1 MVGAAGG
8 VAAPVSHMRKLL
20 VAFLFSFVFGGL
32 ANLAFA
38 DAPAA
43 VATVKSPDGMRIA
56 YEVHGAGP
64 ITIVLVHGWSS
75 DRSYFQYQV
84 DALAKK
90 YEVVSLDLAGH
101 GESSMGRKDPTIASF
116 GADVAAVVRKL
127 HRKRVVLVGHSMGGD
142 VVVAAA
148 RLLKGRVVGLV
159 WLEDYKEIGPAR
171 SDADIEKFS
180 AKLRAD
186 FPGVAGHVARN
197 LFRLDA
203 DPTLVERVAR
213 DIAAAPPEVAIPSL
227 ESSFRYARE
236 IPAALAELRLPV
248 IAINGDHGD
257 TDKDSLAKHGVRSVI
272 MSGAGHFLMMED
284 PARFNPLLIAAI
296 EELTK

>member
-1 MVGAAGG
+1 
-8 VAAPVSHMRKLL
+8 MRKLL
-20 VAFLFSFVFGGL
+20 ISLLFVGFVGTV
-32 ANLAFA
+32 FA
-38 DAPAA
+38 DASAA
-43 VATVKSPDGMRIA
+43 AQYAKSSDGERIA
-56 YEVHGAGP
+56 YDVHGAGD
-64 ITIVLVHGWSS
+64 TTVVLVHGWST

-90 YEVVSLDLAGH
+90 FKVVSIDLAGH
-101 GESSMGRKDPTIASF
+101 GESSMGRKNPTIASF
-116 GADVAAVVRKL
+116 GADVEAVVRKL
-127 HRKRVVLVGHSMGGD
+127 RSKRVVLVGHAMGGD

-159 WLEDYKEIGPAR
+159 WLEDYKEIGPTR
-171 SDADIEKFS
+171 SDASIEKFS

-213 DIAAAPPEVAIPSL
+213 DIASAPPEVAILSL

-236 IPAALAELRLPV
+236 IPTALAELKLPV
-248 IAINGDHGD
+248 IAINGDNGD
-257 TDKDSLAKHGVRSVI
+257 TDAGSLAKHGVKSVI

-284 PARFNPLLIAAI
+284 PARFNPLLISAI